1 MSRQAAFQRMPS
13 VPGRRILIWRAGAI
27 VCALLVTAAIL
38 ALSGYSPPDLALLVA
53 RSTVGSRFGMEDLA
67 LFMSPLLLTG
77 AAVTV
82 CNRIGLWNIG
92 AEGQFYAGAI
102 GAAAIGLFVPAP
114 AFVLLPLMAVAGI
127 VAGMGWIA
135 IPTLARAYAGVNEII
150 TTLLLNFVASLL
162 TYYLTTG
169 PWRDRVTGAQVSSAR
184 LPVSIPEIWGI
195 VHWGFP
201 IGLLIVVVLAAIMAH
216 TRWGYEIRIGGAN
229 PDAARYAG
237 IPVRARIIVVML
249 LSGGLAGLA
258 GMFELAGTVHRLQ
271 GGMANNFGYLGIVVA
286 VLARGSCLDVIPAAL
301 LMAFILD
308 AGIVL
313 QTQQLTAS
321 VVLAITGLMLFMIA
335 IADELA
341 HYRPVARMKKETAP

>member
-1 MSRQAAFQRMPS
+1 MMPAQTRFQRLPV
-13 VPGRRILIWRAGAI
+13 VPATRIALWRLGAI
-27 VCALLVTAAIL
+27 ACALLMTAGIL
-38 ALSGYSPPDLALLVA
+38 ALSGYSPVDLAWLVV
-53 RSTVGSRFGMEDLA
+53 RSTIGSRFGMEDLA

-77 AAVTV
+77 AAV
-82 CNRIGLWNIG
+82 
-92 AEGQFYAGAI
+92 
-102 GAAAIGLFVPAP
+102 GLFVPAP
-114 AFVLLPLMAVAGI
+114 AIVLLPLMAVAGI
-127 VAGMGWIA
+127 AAGMGWIA

-184 LPVSIPEIWGI
+184 LPVSIPEFWGV

-201 IGLLIVVVLAAIMAH
+201 LGLVIVEILAWTMAH

-237 IPVRARIIVVML
+237 IAVRARIIAVML

-286 VLARGSCLDVIPAAL
+286 VLARGSCLNVIPAAL

-335 IADELA
+335 LADELA
-341 HYRPVARMKKETAP
+341 HYRPVASLAKGAKP